1 MKQNAKNRSI
11 LTNERGFTLIEIMVV
26 VVILGILA
34 AVVVPRLLDRPEEAR
49 ITKAKT
55 DIKGIEQALGMFK
68 LDNGYFP
75 TTEQG
80 LAALVE
86 IPTVGRIPTRYPDG
100 GYLKKVPV
108 DPWGNPYVYISPGIN
123 DSFDIISYGSDG
135 VAGGEGNNA
144 DINSWELE

>member
-1 MKQNAKNRSI
+1 MKQLQFSVVRNQ
-11 LTNERGFTLIEIMVV
+11 RGFTLIEIMVV

-34 AVVVPRLLDRPEEAR
+34 AVVVPRLLDRPDEAR

-55 DIKGIEQALGMFK
+55 DIKGIEQALGMYK

-80 LAALVE
+80 LASLVE
-86 IPTVGRIPTRYPDG
+86 QPTVGRIPTKFPQG

-108 DPWGNPYVYISPGIN
+108 DPWGNSYVFLSPGIHG
-123 DSFDIISYGSDG
+123 DFDIISYGGDG
-135 VAGGEGNNA
+135 ESGGEGKNA